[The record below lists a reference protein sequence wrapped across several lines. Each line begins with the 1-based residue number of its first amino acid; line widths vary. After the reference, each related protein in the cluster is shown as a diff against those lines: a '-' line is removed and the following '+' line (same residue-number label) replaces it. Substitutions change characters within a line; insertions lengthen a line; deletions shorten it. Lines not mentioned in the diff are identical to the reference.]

1 MPKQNYESLIYKNKF
16 LRVCKTA
23 LIVLLISAV
32 VLAPTLWIW
41 DQSVQERQALREAK
55 NVVLNMNLLSL
66 EYYGSPTAIMDRP
79 RSSGMVKSAE
89 EEIVSYSGAEGE
101 IHLVSWN
108 TRKNCVDTMSYRK
121 GRFLVQYQYDSTD
134 DTDTWEVYWKIHQ
147 YAD

>member
-1 MPKQNYESLIYKNKF
+1 MPNNNYESLTYKNKF
-16 LRVCKTA
+16 LRACKTA
-23 LIVLLISAV
+23 LIVLITSLV

-66 EYYGSPTAIMDRP
+66 EYYGSATSIMDST
-79 RSSGMVKSAE
+79 RSSGMLKSAE
-89 EEIVSYSGAEGE
+89 EDIVSFSGAEGE

-108 TRKNCVDTMSYRK
+108 TRKNCVDTMSYQK
-121 GRFLVQYQYDSTD
+121 GRFLVQYQYDSAD
-134 DTDTWEVYWKIHQ
+134 DTDTWEVYRKIHQ